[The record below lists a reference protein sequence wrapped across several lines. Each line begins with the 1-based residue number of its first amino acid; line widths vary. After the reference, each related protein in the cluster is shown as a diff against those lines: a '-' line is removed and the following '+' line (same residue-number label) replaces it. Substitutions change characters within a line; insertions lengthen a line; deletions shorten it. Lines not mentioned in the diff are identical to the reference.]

1 MSGRLVFIVVAA
13 IANVGL
19 GAFIWLKSSR
29 NAINRYFALFSFAV
43 AAWTVSN
50 GLVSSYADSPW
61 GYVWARLA
69 FASASLI
76 PITFR

>member
-29 NAINRYFALFSFAV
+29 NAINR
-43 AAWTVSN
+43 
-50 GLVSSYADSPW
+50 
-61 GYVWARLA
+61 
-69 FASASLI
+69 
-76 PITFR
+76 

>member
-43 AAWTVSN
+43 AIYGALSLLDA
-50 GLVSSYADSPW
+50 GSP
-61 GYVWARLA
+61 YTPKQRQHR
-69 FASASLI
+69 SQ
-76 PITFR
+76 P